1 MQKALIS
8 SRNNYH
14 TSPVGLIPDPTDTS
28 GLIETCQEF
37 TFGTSLELDLHH
49 HHLLHSDDDQEVL
62 LGIYSTIY
70 WSQNSFLSAEERP
83 GKNDDF
89 LQRLTPAISSI
100 NSAAAVTAVKNTIAD
115 LNHKHHA
122 LALIEINKLLHSNLS
137 TASTILAFLDPENI
151 GVFDDRLI
159 TLLTSGEWNLFL
171 GDEICRALARP
182 KTETLNDA
190 ASRFALYCTVLGKIK
205 QRVNQ
210 SRIGWKDPTGCQMFR
225 FRSIDVQRA
234 LSAMITESEQ
244 AFE

>member
-8 SRNNYH
+8 SRNKYN

-28 GLIETCQEF
+28 GITETCQEF

-151 GVFDDRLI
+151 GVFDDRLN

-171 GDEICRALARP
+171 GDEICTALARP
-182 KTETLNDA
+182 QSETLNDA
-190 ASRFALYCTVLGKIK
+190 AKRFALYCTLLGKIK

-234 LSAMITESEQ
+234 LNAMGTVSEQ
-244 AFE
+244 TY

>member
-8 SRNNYH
+8 SRNKYNIP
-14 TSPVGLIPDPTDTS
+14 PVGLTFDPTAPNSPTE
-28 GLIETCQEF
+28 IYQEF

-49 HHLLHSDDDQEVL
+49 HHLLHSDNEQEVL

-70 WSQNSFLSAEERP
+70 WSQYVFLPAEERP
-83 GKNDDF
+83 GTIDEF
-89 LQRLTPAISSI
+89 LAVLPPAI
-100 NSAAAVTAVKNTIAD
+100 AVIKPTVATTAMKNAITD

-122 LALIEINKLLHSNLS
+122 LALIEISKLLRSSLS

-151 GVFDDRLI
+151 GVFDDRLN
-159 TLLTSGEWNLFL
+159 TQLTSGEWNLFL
-171 GDEICRALARP
+171 GEEICTALARP
-182 KTETLNDA
+182 QTETLNDA
-190 ASRFALYCTVLGKIK
+190 ANRFALYCTVLGKIK

-234 LSAMITESEQ
+234 LSVMITDLGKV
-244 AFE
+244 

>member
-8 SRNNYH
+8 SRNKYN

-28 GLIETCQEF
+28 GITETCQEF

-70 WSQNSFLSAEERP
+70 WSQNAALSAEERA

-89 LQRLTPAISSI
+89 LQRLPPAISSI
-100 NSAAAVTAVKNTIAD
+100 NSAAAVTAVKNTITE

-159 TLLTSGEWNLFL
+159 CLLYTSPSPRDATL
-171 GDEICRALARP
+171 
-182 KTETLNDA
+182 
-190 ASRFALYCTVLGKIK
+190 SRMP
-205 QRVNQ
+205 
-210 SRIGWKDPTGCQMFR
+210 S
-225 FRSIDVQRA
+225 
-234 LSAMITESEQ
+234 SA
-244 AFE
+244 

>member
-1 MQKALIS
+1 MKNVI
-8 SRNNYH
+8 
-14 TSPVGLIPDPTDTS
+14 TD
-28 GLIETCQEF
+28 LKHE
-37 TFGTSLELDLHH
+37 
-49 HHLLHSDDDQEVL
+49 
-62 LGIYSTIY
+62 
-70 WSQNSFLSAEERP
+70 
-83 GKNDDF
+83 
-89 LQRLTPAISSI
+89 
-100 NSAAAVTAVKNTIAD
+100 
-115 LNHKHHA
+115 HHA
-122 LALIEINKLLHSNLS
+122 LTLIEINKLLHSNLS

-234 LSAMITESEQ
+234 LVVMAS
-244 AFE
+244 